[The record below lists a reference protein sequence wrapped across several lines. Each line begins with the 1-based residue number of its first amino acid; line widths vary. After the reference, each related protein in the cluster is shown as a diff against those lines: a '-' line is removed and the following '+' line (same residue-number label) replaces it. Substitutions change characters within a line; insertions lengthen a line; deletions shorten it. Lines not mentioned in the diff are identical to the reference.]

1 MRKVTKTNIHTKDK
15 GKQNWVS
22 KVPFGVCVMSG
33 KKFTGKSAG
42 GRCRTL
48 GYKWAAASCLQPWRP
63 VVLLMS
69 ACGIGRVV
77 RHNRKW

>member
-1 MRKVTKTNIHTKDK
+1 
-15 GKQNWVS
+15 
-22 KVPFGVCVMSG
+22 MSG
-33 KKFTGKSAG
+33 KKFMGKSAG

-48 GYKWAAASCLQPWRP
+48 GYKWAAASCLQPRRP

-69 ACGIGRVV
+69 ACGTGRVV